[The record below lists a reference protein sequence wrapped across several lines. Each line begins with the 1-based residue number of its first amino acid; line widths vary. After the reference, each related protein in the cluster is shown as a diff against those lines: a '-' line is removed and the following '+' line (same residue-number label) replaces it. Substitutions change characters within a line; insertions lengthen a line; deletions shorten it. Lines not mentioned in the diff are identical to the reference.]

1 MLILDLAQEDS
12 VVRILPQPPVIA
24 SYPSHW
30 EDIYVQYHR
39 QPAWITPEFSSSLHL
54 IIVNQSDR
62 SLQFEQVIKGFKEK
76 CRLNRG
82 EIVIFPANILFQASW
97 DTQMEF
103 IMLLL
108 EPNYLDRLAGKYLTH
123 RVTIEPCLAVENKAI
138 ATIATLF
145 QQELESEQI
154 SSDVWVEAMK
164 EILALTLLREYA
176 TQSAPEPLRDN
187 LQIAIAYI
195 QDHLSEN
202 LSLQQLAAIA
212 KISPY
217 YFARCFKQSTG
228 VTVNQYVTER
238 RMKKARE
245 LLQETELTV
254 VEVAKLV
261 GINSQSHF
269 NRVFRQHTGSTPKVY
284 RDRRAKKQDPAGF

>member
-1 MLILDLAQEDS
+1 ML
-12 VVRILPQPPVIA
+12 
-24 SYPSHW
+24 
-30 EDIYVQYHR
+30 
-39 QPAWITPEFSSSLHL
+39 
-54 IIVNQSDR
+54 
-62 SLQFEQVIKGFKEK
+62 FEQVIKGFRQK
-76 CRLNRG
+76 CRLNRE
-82 EIVIFPANILFQASW
+82 EIVIFPANLLSQASW
-97 DTQMEF
+97 EREIEF
-103 IMLLL
+103 TMLLL
-108 EPNYLDRLAGKYLTH
+108 EPNYLDRFGSKYFNDRTTD

-145 QQELESEQI
+145 QHELQSEQI
-154 SSDVWVEAMK
+154 ASDVWVEAMK
-164 EILALTLLREYA
+164 EFLALTLLREY
-176 TQSAPEPLRDN
+176 TTHGNPEPLQDN

-245 LLQETELTV
+245 LLQETELAV
-254 VEVAKLV
+254 AEVAKLV

-269 NRVFRQHTGSTPKVY
+269 NQVFRQHTGSTPKVY